1 MASVATTSYVVNND
15 VVSIATLSPHGLSQ
29 GDYISVRNIASGI
42 NGEYFILSVPTS
54 TSLTYSVTG
63 VANIGAT
70 SAIGGYI
77 LSTSFN
83 NTGKPAYIYNE
94 STDTWFQ
101 ISGKVNTNAN
111 YTWTGTHL
119 HQVPVTMEDILILK
133 NVSASVSAS
142 VSGGGY
148 LFVQNGELKFKGGNG
163 TITTIAPA

>member
-1 MASVATTSYVVNND
+1 MASIATASYIVNSGT
-15 VVSIATLSPHGLSQ
+15 VSIATISPHGLSQ
-29 GDYISVRNIASGI
+29 GDYISVRNISSSI
-42 NGEYFILSVPTS
+42 NGQYFISSVPSPS
-54 TSLTYSVTG
+54 TINYTVSG
-63 VANIGAT
+63 VPNIPGT

-77 LSTSFN
+77 LTTSFN
-83 NTGKPAYIYNE
+83 TTGKPAYIYNE
-94 STDTWFQ
+94 DSDTWFQ

-119 HQVPVTMEDILILK
+119 HQVPVTMEDLLILK

-148 LFVQNGELKFKGGNG
+148 LFVQGGALKFKGGNG

>member
-1 MASVATTSYVVNND
+1 MTSIAVGSYAVNSG
-15 VVSIATLSPHGLSQ
+15 VVSIGTISAHGLSA
-29 GDYISVRNIASGI
+29 GDYISVRNVASNV
-42 NGEYFILSVPTS
+42 NGEYFIQS
-54 TSLTYSVTG
+54 TPNSTTINYEKTG
-63 VANIGAT
+63 VPNIGAT
-70 SAIGGYI
+70 SAVGGYV
-77 LSTSFN
+77 LTTSFN

-101 ISGKVNTNAN
+101 ISGKVNTNGN

-148 LFVQNGELKFKGGNG
+148 LFVQSGELKFKGGNG

>member
-15 VVSIATLSPHGLSQ
+15 IVTIATIAAHNFSTGQ
-29 GDYISVRNIASGI
+29 YISVRNIASGI
-42 NGEYFILSVPTS
+42 NGEYFVTGIPTPTS
-54 TSLTYSVTG
+54 FTYAVTG
-63 VANIGAT
+63 VPNTGAT
-70 SAIGGYI
+70 SAIGGYV
-77 LSTSFN
+77 LTTSFN
-83 NTGKPAYIYNE
+83 TTGKPAYIYNE
-94 STDTWFQ
+94 DSDTWFQ

-142 VSGGGY
+142 PVGGGY
-148 LFVQNGELKFKGGNG
+148 LFVQGGALKFKGGNG